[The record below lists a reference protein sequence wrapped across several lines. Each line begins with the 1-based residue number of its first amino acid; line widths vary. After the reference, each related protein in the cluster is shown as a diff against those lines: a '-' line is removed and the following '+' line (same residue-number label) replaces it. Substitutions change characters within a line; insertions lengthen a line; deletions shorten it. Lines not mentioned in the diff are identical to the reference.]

1 MEEKRTIKTV
11 KNDVIH
17 NVILENRKKVSVSG
31 VDDVESFNEEE
42 IILHTEQQGVL
53 VLKGSE
59 LHINKL
65 NVDSGDVSITG
76 EINSM
81 EYIVAS
87 LKSKGSGFFGK
98 MFR

>member
-1 MEEKRTIKTV
+1 MEEKRVVKTV
-11 KNDVIH
+11 KSDVMH

-53 VLKGSE
+53 VLKGSG

-76 EINSM
+76 EINAM
-81 EYIVAS
+81 EYIAVS
-87 LKSKGSGFFGK
+87 LKSKGGGFLGK
-98 MFR
+98 MFK

>member
-1 MEEKRTIKTV
+1 M
-11 KNDVIH
+11 
-17 NVILENRKKVSVSG
+17 
-31 VDDVESFNEEE
+31 
-42 IILHTEQQGVL
+42 
-53 VLKGSE
+53 LKGSE

-87 LKSKGSGFFGK
+87 LKSKGNGFFGK

>member
-1 MEEKRTIKTV
+1 MEQKRTIKTV
-11 KNDVIH
+11 KSETVH
-17 NVILENRKKVSVSG
+17 NVILENRKKISVSG

-42 IILHTEQQGVL
+42 IILHTQDQGVL
-53 VLKGSE
+53 VVKGGG

-65 NVDSGDVSITG
+65 NVDSGDVNITG

-81 EYIVAS
+81 EYLAVS

-98 MFR
+98 MFK

>member
-11 KNDVIH
+11 KSETVH
-17 NVILENRKKVSVSG
+17 NVILENRKKISVSG
-31 VDDVESFNEEE
+31 VDGGD
-42 IILHTEQQGVL
+42 
-53 VLKGSE
+53 

-65 NVDSGDVSITG
+65 NVDSGDVNITG

-81 EYIVAS
+81 EYLAVS

-98 MFR
+98 MFK

>member
-11 KNDVIH
+11 KSETVH
-17 NVILENRKKVSVSG
+17 NVILENRKKISVSG
-31 VDDVESFNEEE
+31 VDDVEKEE
-42 IILHTEQQGVL
+42 IILHTQDQGVL
-53 VLKGSE
+53 VVKGGD

-65 NVDSGDVSITG
+65 NVDSGDVNITG

-81 EYIVAS
+81 EYLAVS

-98 MFR
+98 MFK

>member
-1 MEEKRTIKTV
+1 MEEKRVVKTV
-11 KNDVIH
+11 KNDAMH

-31 VDDVESFNEEE
+31 VDDVESFNEDE
-42 IILHTEQQGVL
+42 IVLHTQQGVL

-87 LKSKGSGFFGK
+87 LKSKGNGFLGK

>member
-1 MEEKRTIKTV
+1 MEEKRTLKTV
-11 KNDVIH
+11 KSEVIH
-17 NVILENRKKVSVSG
+17 NVILENRKKLSVSG
-31 VDDVESFNEEE
+31 VDDVESFNDEE
-42 IILHTEQQGVL
+42 IVLHTEEQGVL
-53 VLKGSE
+53 VLKGSD

-81 EYIVAS
+81 EYVAAS
-87 LKSKGSGFFGK
+87 LKSKGPGIFSK